1 MEAWRRSDPC
11 EIPWL
16 AIQPRQ
22 SRDHASQISVLTQDR
37 RNNVSYAIVGFG
49 KIGQALAKAFARN
62 GIEVSVATT
71 RDPGSFAADA
81 AAIGPKII
89 PKTLAEA
96 VKAVIIFLAV
106 RFESHPDVAKALPTW
121 KGKTIIDVTNAY
133 GVPPEK
139 LGGQPSSKVVAQA
152 FTGARL
158 VKGFNHVVA
167 AVLDQDPAVHGGRRV
182 VFLASDDDAAAEE
195 IGALAE
201 NLGFAP
207 IKLGGLSEGG
217 LLVQARGNS
226 WGRLIFRDLVKF
238 D

>member
-1 MEAWRRSDPC
+1 MK
-11 EIPWL
+11 
-16 AIQPRQ
+16 
-22 SRDHASQISVLTQDR
+22 
-37 RNNVSYAIVGFG
+37 YAIIGFG
-49 KIGQALAKAFARN
+49 KIGQALAKAFARK

-71 RDPGSFAADA
+71 RAPESFASAA

-96 VKAVIIFLAV
+96 VKANTVFLAV
-106 RFESHPDVAKALPTW
+106 RFESHKDVAKALPTW
-121 KGKTIIDVTNAY
+121 KGKTIVDVTNAY
-133 GVPPEK
+133 GVSPEE
-139 LGGQPSSKVVAQA
+139 LGGQPSSANFVAQA
-152 FTGARL
+152 FTGGRL
-158 VKGFNHVVA
+158 VKGFNHLLA

-182 VFLASDDDAAAEE
+182 VFLASDDDSAAAE

-201 NLGFAP
+201 TLGFAP

-226 WGRLIFRDLVKF
+226 WGQLIFKDLIKF

>member
-1 MEAWRRSDPC
+1 M
-11 EIPWL
+11 
-16 AIQPRQ
+16 
-22 SRDHASQISVLTQDR
+22 
-37 RNNVSYAIVGFG
+37 SYAIIGFG
-49 KIGQALAKAFARN
+49 KIGQALAKAFARS

-71 RDPGSFAADA
+71 RDPESFASAA
-81 AAIGPKII
+81 AAIGPEII
-89 PKTLAEA
+89 PEKLADA
-96 VKAVIIFLAV
+96 VKADIIFLAV

-121 KGKTIIDVTNAY
+121 QGKTIVDVTNTNL
-133 GVPPEK
+133 PPEE
-139 LGGQPSSKVVAQA
+139 LGGQPSSKFVAQA
-152 FTGARL
+152 FTGGRL
-158 VKGFNHVVA
+158 VKGFNHLVA

-182 VFLASDDDAAAEE
+182 VFLASDDDGAAAE

-226 WGRLIFRDLVKF
+226 WGQLIFKDLVKF